1 MMGYNETLAKIGCEL
16 KDDLTT
22 DVILQSLTVSYE
34 PFIMNFYMNGTEK
47 IVAEFKR
54 RRKRWNVGCLPR
66 AKARKRFSM
75 SPRALSLSGPCPDEE
90 YFHCHQK
97 GHWFRNYKNY
107 FEGQKKKKGSETS
120 ALGINVI
127 EINIAVSYS
136 DPWVFDTG
144 SMIHTCKSLQGL
156 SLTRIFTNGE

>member
-54 RRKRWNVGCLPR
+54 RRKR
-66 AKARKRFSM
+66 
-75 SPRALSLSGPCPDEE
+75 
-90 YFHCHQK
+90 
-97 GHWFRNYKNY
+97 
-107 FEGQKKKKGSETS
+107 
-120 ALGINVI
+120 
-127 EINIAVSYS
+127 
-136 DPWVFDTG
+136 
-144 SMIHTCKSLQGL
+144 
-156 SLTRIFTNGE
+156 